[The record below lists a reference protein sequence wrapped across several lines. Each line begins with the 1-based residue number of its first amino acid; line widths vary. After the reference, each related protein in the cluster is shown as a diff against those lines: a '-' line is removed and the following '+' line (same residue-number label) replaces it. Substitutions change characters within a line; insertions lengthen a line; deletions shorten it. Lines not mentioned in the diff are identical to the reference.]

1 MDAELAA
8 EAAAGAEA
16 LEGVLEDD
24 VEAEA
29 GADAKPFVPAQLA
42 AFFPADEDIDLRSGA
57 CQLDGSHVFSSDAED
72 GFQGAVCLALD
83 HGSL

>member
-1 MDAELAA
+1 MDAELAAA

-16 LEGVLEDD
+16 LEGVLEDV

-42 AFFPADEDIDLRSGA
+42 AFFPAYIDLRLGA